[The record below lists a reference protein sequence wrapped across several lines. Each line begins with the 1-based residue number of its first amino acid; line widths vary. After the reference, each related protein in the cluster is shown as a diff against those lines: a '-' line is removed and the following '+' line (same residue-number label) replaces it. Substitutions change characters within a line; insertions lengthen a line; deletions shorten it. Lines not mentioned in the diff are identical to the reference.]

1 MGWTGE
7 FIYGKLRYA
16 EEKARVVAMY
26 TWARDGIEVRP
37 LMVCNV
43 RPDWYVAVEVIAPA
57 THNPAPFVAETLPDG
72 RIRYVFAET
81 VMTRMY
87 RTEWMHKEVSESSG
101 PTSSN
106 APAALL
112 ALLSPLQAPSGAE
125 WDNAK
130 WAADW
135 RARCAANAAAKAKA
149 RAVKV
154 GQVIRFANA
163 IRFTNGIEADT
174 FKRIEGKT
182 SYQVVGRDYVCTVR
196 IRPCDLTRRE
206 WDLVA

>member
-43 RPDWYVAVEVIAPA
+43 RPDWYLAIEVIAPA

-81 VMTRMY
+81 ILTRMY
-87 RTEWMHKEVSESSG
+87 RTEWIHKEVSESSG
-101 PTSSN
+101 PTSSK

-125 WDNAK
+125 WDSAK

-135 RARCAANAAAKAKA
+135 RARCAANAAAKSKA
-149 RAVKV
+149 WGIKP
-154 GQVIRFANA
+154 GESIRFAA
-163 IRFTNGIEADT
+163 PIRFNNGVTADT
-174 FKRIEGKT
+174 FTRSETPNIFYTGGMRVK
-182 SYQVVGRDYVCTVR
+182 
-196 IRPCDLTRRE
+196 IRAC
-206 WDLVA
+206 DLVAREWERVPA